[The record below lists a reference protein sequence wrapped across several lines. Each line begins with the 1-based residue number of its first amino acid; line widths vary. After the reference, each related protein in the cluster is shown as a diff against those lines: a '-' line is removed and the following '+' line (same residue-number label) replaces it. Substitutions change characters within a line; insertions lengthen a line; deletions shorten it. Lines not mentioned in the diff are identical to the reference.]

1 MIIGSSAKALT
12 NVRKQT
18 IIAIIYFQAKGE
30 NNLKNNVQDQ
40 IIKFNRLFKQYD
52 DIYRSAARNFNMPE
66 LALWILYVLR
76 EKSKCTQKDLVD
88 LLLQPKQSIHSALR
102 TLVKDG
108 YVLLEYTKNNR
119 KSKYIQLTDKGIA
132 LAKNTADQIVQ
143 AENNAF
149 LALTDSERKTFIK
162 LFEHLTSALREEM
175 RKVK

>member
-1 MIIGSSAKALT
+1 
-12 NVRKQT
+12 
-18 IIAIIYFQAKGE
+18 
-30 NNLKNNVQDQ
+30 
-40 IIKFNRLFKQYD
+40 
-52 DIYRSAARNFNMPE
+52 MPE
-66 LALWILYVLR
+66 VALWILYVLR

-108 YVLLEYTKNNR
+108 YVLSEYTKNNR

-143 AENNAF
+143 AENTAF